1 MGKNAIVG
9 QSGGPTSV
17 INASLAGVFESCKSR
32 GADIV
37 YGMCNGVAGLLEERV
52 VDLSTLLTDD
62 LDIELLKRTPSSFLG
77 SCRYKLPDWHTDE
90 AVYKKLF
97 AILEKLDIGYFFY
110 IGGNDSMDTIGK
122 LAEYGECI
130 QSDIRFMGV
139 PKTID
144 NDLMVTDHTPG
155 YGSAAKYIG
164 VVMKEIIRDA
174 TVYGTKYVTVV
185 EIMGRNAGW
194 LTAAAALAK
203 SGAKLE
209 SKDIVSPL
217 WESLTT
223 RPSLPNTPC
232 ELLTVEQTGATAA
245 QRIAM
250 VRDEL
255 KKAGATALAVTGLDC
270 VGWLTN
276 MRARDLPCTPL
287 AVAYALVTMD
297 SCTLFIAP
305 GRLNDADAKTL
316 ADNGVSLRDY
326 PELIDTVH
334 ALPAE
339 EVFLVDEKTT
349 NYDLYCALNEHKTV
363 TGADP
368 IFALKG
374 VKNPVELANIREC
387 HVRDGVAMVR
397 FQMDLEKAIA
407 EGKILHETDIE
418 KMLQKRRAEMPGY
431 FEDSFDTIAAYG
443 PNAAMMHYHAEGEVD
458 SVIEPRGF
466 LLVDNGGQY
475 DCGTTDITRT
485 YPVGPLTENERKY
498 YTWTLQS
505 HIDIARAVFLDY
517 CTGFAL
523 DSFAR
528 GPLWA
533 HKINYRCGT
542 GHGVG
547 YISSV
552 HEGPQSLR
560 PQNPIVFKEGMTIT
574 DEPGVYETDEV
585 GIRIENELECVDA
598 GTNQYGHWLKFE
610 PLTLVPISTEPVIV
624 DELTRDQINWLNAYH
639 AHVYEMLS
647 PRLTEEEKTW
657 LKAKTAPIDR

>member
-1 MGKNAIVG
+1 
-9 QSGGPTSV
+9 
-17 INASLAGVFESCKSR
+17 
-32 GADIV
+32 
-37 YGMCNGVAGLLEERV
+37 
-52 VDLSTLLTDD
+52 
-62 LDIELLKRTPSSFLG
+62 
-77 SCRYKLPDWHTDE
+77 
-90 AVYKKLF
+90 
-97 AILEKLDIGYFFY
+97 
-110 IGGNDSMDTIGK
+110 
-122 LAEYGECI
+122 
-130 QSDIRFMGV
+130 
-139 PKTID
+139 
-144 NDLMVTDHTPG
+144 
-155 YGSAAKYIG
+155 
-164 VVMKEIIRDA
+164 
-174 TVYGTKYVTVV
+174 
-185 EIMGRNAGW
+185 
-194 LTAAAALAK
+194 
-203 SGAKLE
+203 
-209 SKDIVSPL
+209 
-217 WESLTT
+217 
-223 RPSLPNTPC
+223 
-232 ELLTVEQTGATAA
+232 
-245 QRIAM
+245 
-250 VRDEL
+250 
-255 KKAGATALAVTGLDC
+255 
-270 VGWLTN
+270 
-276 MRARDLPCTPL
+276 
-287 AVAYALVTMD
+287 
-297 SCTLFIAP
+297 
-305 GRLNDADAKTL
+305 
-316 ADNGVSLRDY
+316 
-326 PELIDTVH
+326 
-334 ALPAE
+334 
-339 EVFLVDEKTT
+339 
-349 NYDLYCALNEHKTV
+349 
-363 TGADP
+363 
-368 IFALKG
+368 
-374 VKNPVELANIREC
+374 
-387 HVRDGVAMVR
+387 MVR

-647 PRLTEEEKTW
+647 PRLTEEEKIW

>member
-1 MGKNAIVG
+1 MTTNEKIAALRAAAQAAGAHGVLLMTSDPHSSEYLPAYYNSLPFF
-9 QSGGPTSV
+9 SGFTGENSTLVVTLTGSALWCDGRFYV
-17 INASLAGVFESCKSR
+17 QGDRQLAGTEIECMHAGS
-32 GADIV
+32 A
-37 YGMCNGVAGLLEERV
+37 GVPTVEEYLTAHFAAGQ
-52 VDLSTLLTDD
+52 TLL
-62 LDIELLKRTPSSFLG
+62 LDG
-77 SCRYKLPDWHTDE
+77 SCVPATI
-90 AVYKKLF
+90 AN
-97 AILEKLDIGYFFY
+97 GY
-110 IGGNDSMDTIGK
+110 
-122 LAEYGECI
+122 
-130 QSDIRFMGV
+130 
-139 PKTID
+139 
-144 NDLMVTDHTPG
+144 
-155 YGSAAKYIG
+155 
-164 VVMKEIIRDA
+164 
-174 TVYGTKYVTVV
+174 
-185 EIMGRNAGW
+185 
-194 LTAAAALAK
+194 AAALAK

-339 EVFLVDEKTT
+339 EVFLVDEKAT

-639 AHVYEMLS
+639 AHVYVMLS

>member
-1 MGKNAIVG
+1 LTTNEKIAALRAAAQAAGAHGVLLMTSDPHSSEYLPAYYNSLPFF
-9 QSGGPTSV
+9 SGFTGENSTLVVTLTGSALWCDGRFYV
-17 INASLAGVFESCKSR
+17 QGDRQLAGTEIECMHAGS
-32 GADIV
+32 A
-37 YGMCNGVAGLLEERV
+37 GVPTVEEYLTAHFAAGQ
-52 VDLSTLLTDD
+52 TLL
-62 LDIELLKRTPSSFLG
+62 LDG
-77 SCRYKLPDWHTDE
+77 SCVPATI
-90 AVYKKLF
+90 AN
-97 AILEKLDIGYFFY
+97 GY
-110 IGGNDSMDTIGK
+110 
-122 LAEYGECI
+122 
-130 QSDIRFMGV
+130 
-139 PKTID
+139 
-144 NDLMVTDHTPG
+144 
-155 YGSAAKYIG
+155 
-164 VVMKEIIRDA
+164 
-174 TVYGTKYVTVV
+174 
-185 EIMGRNAGW
+185 
-194 LTAAAALAK
+194 AAALAK

-316 ADNGVSLRDY
+316 ADNGVALRDY
-326 PELIDTVH
+326 PELIDAVH

-339 EVFLVDEKTT
+339 EVFLVDEKAT

-374 VKNPVELANIREC
+374 VKSPVELANIREC
-387 HVRDGVAMVR
+387 HVRDGVAVVR

-639 AHVYEMLS
+639 AHVCEMLS

-657 LKAKTAPIDR
+657 LKAKTASINR

>member
-1 MGKNAIVG
+1 MTTNEKIAALRAAAQAAGAHGVLLMTSDPHSSEYLPAYYNSLPFF
-9 QSGGPTSV
+9 SGFTGENSTLVVTLTGSALWCDGRFYV
-17 INASLAGVFESCKSR
+17 QGDRQLAGTEIECMHAGS
-32 GADIV
+32 A
-37 YGMCNGVAGLLEERV
+37 GVPTVEEYLTAHFAAGQ
-52 VDLSTLLTDD
+52 TLL
-62 LDIELLKRTPSSFLG
+62 LDG
-77 SCRYKLPDWHTDE
+77 SCVPATI
-90 AVYKKLF
+90 AN
-97 AILEKLDIGYFFY
+97 GY
-110 IGGNDSMDTIGK
+110 
-122 LAEYGECI
+122 
-130 QSDIRFMGV
+130 
-139 PKTID
+139 
-144 NDLMVTDHTPG
+144 
-155 YGSAAKYIG
+155 
-164 VVMKEIIRDA
+164 
-174 TVYGTKYVTVV
+174 
-185 EIMGRNAGW
+185 
-194 LTAAAALAK
+194 AAALAK

-305 GRLNDADAKTL
+305 GRLNDADTKTL

-339 EVFLVDEKTT
+339 EVFLVDEKAT

-407 EGKILHETDIE
+407 EGKSVVDGVGQYLVNV
-418 KMLQKRRAEMPGY
+418 QGA
-431 FEDSFDTIAAYG
+431 F
-443 PNAAMMHYHAEGEVD
+443 EGEKAQFEPGKHALGITYTMGKLLRETLKLVKVVVNGVAAVGPVINTVTD
-458 SVIEPRGF
+458 STSKAINGQLSSGGALVLGGVNLKLQGDDPSIGVYLTPTTEGAAPMKAPVVIANSPSQVIVQMPTLADGQYTVSLTTQYSGSRNVKEPRTYTFPIILIVGE
-466 LLVDNGGQY
+466 GG
-475 DCGTTDITRT
+475 G
-485 YPVGPLTENERKY
+485 G
-498 YTWTLQS
+498 
-505 HIDIARAVFLDY
+505 
-517 CTGFAL
+517 
-523 DSFAR
+523 DSES
-528 GPLWA
+528 P
-533 HKINYRCGT
+533 
-542 GHGVG
+542 
-547 YISSV
+547 
-552 HEGPQSLR
+552 
-560 PQNPIVFKEGMTIT
+560 
-574 DEPGVYETDEV
+574 DE
-585 GIRIENELECVDA
+585 I
-598 GTNQYGHWLKFE
+598 
-610 PLTLVPISTEPVIV
+610 
-624 DELTRDQINWLNAYH
+624 
-639 AHVYEMLS
+639 
-647 PRLTEEEKTW
+647 
-657 LKAKTAPIDR
+657 

>member
-1 MGKNAIVG
+1 MHAG
-9 QSGGPTSV
+9 S
-17 INASLAGVFESCKSR
+17 AGVPTVEEYLTAHF
-32 GADIV
+32 A
-37 YGMCNGVAGLLEERV
+37 AGQ
-52 VDLSTLLTDD
+52 TLL
-62 LDIELLKRTPSSFLG
+62 LDG
-77 SCRYKLPDWHTDE
+77 SCVPATI
-90 AVYKKLF
+90 AN
-97 AILEKLDIGYFFY
+97 GY
-110 IGGNDSMDTIGK
+110 
-122 LAEYGECI
+122 
-130 QSDIRFMGV
+130 
-139 PKTID
+139 
-144 NDLMVTDHTPG
+144 
-155 YGSAAKYIG
+155 
-164 VVMKEIIRDA
+164 
-174 TVYGTKYVTVV
+174 
-185 EIMGRNAGW
+185 
-194 LTAAAALAK
+194 AAALAK

-223 RPSLPNTPC
+223 RSSLPNTPC

-305 GRLNDADAKTL
+305 GRLNDADTKTL

-326 PELIDTVH
+326 PELIDAVH

-339 EVFLVDEKTT
+339 EVFLVDEKAT

-397 FQMDLEKAIA
+397 FQMDLEKAIT

-475 DCGTTDITRT
+475 ECGTTDITRT